1 MTKFKLKIAAIL
13 LLSCGAVLSACG
25 EKPSVPVVEEASIGT
40 KLIDQ
45 AQDLVNQINQAQ
57 DQAKLASCMRKC
69 LRCRQLIWTS
79 CSDNNLQA

>member
-45 AQDLVNQINQAQ
+45 AQDLVNQNNDSVNDA
-57 DQAKLASCMRKC
+57 DKLLDSLESK
-69 LRCRQLIWTS
+69 
-79 CSDNNLQA
+79 